1 MALRATQADEGAL
14 EGGLEPAR
22 GFSLARKAPSPSVF
36 KGANGAVQIL
46 SRVS

>member
-22 GFSLARKAPSPSVF
+22 GFGLAVPER
-36 KGANGAVQIL
+36 
-46 SRVS
+46 R